1 MRPTRL
7 LALLLLTAGLAGADT
22 ATRAPGQAYFG
33 RNRYVEYI
41 AGSLPIVLSAPH
53 GGREQPEELPDRTA
67 GTFAFDVNT
76 QELARAID
84 EAFVARTGQHPHVI
98 LCRVSRRKVD
108 CNREIAEGAAGHPL
122 TEQTWKDF
130 QGFIT
135 EARAAVVAQHGKGF
149 YIDLHGHG
157 HPDGR
162 LELGYAHGRADLAL
176 KDEELGRPALAAKGT
191 LNLFAVKEPAAYP
204 ALLHGP
210 RSLGGLLESAGF
222 PATPSPAKPVP
233 EEPFFNGGYNSRT
246 HTAAGTRFAGLQIE
260 TNSKG
265 VRDTEANRRR
275 FAAALVEQLTVYL
288 DERLALKLPTAPKAK

>member
-1 MRPTRL
+1 MRR
-7 LALLLLTAGLAGADT
+7 ALLLGLLLLAAGLTGAET
-22 ATRAPGQAYFG
+22 LLRTPGQAYFG

-53 GGREQPEELPDRTA
+53 GGRERPEELPDRA
-67 GTFAFDVNT
+67 EGTFAFDVNT

-84 EAFVARTGQHPHVI
+84 EAFVARTGQHPHVV

-108 CNREIAEGAAGHPL
+108 CNREIAEGAAGHAL
-122 TEQTWKDF
+122 TEQTWRDF

-135 EARAAVVAQHGKGF
+135 EARAAVVARHGQGF

-157 HPDGR
+157 HPDAR
-162 LELGYAHGRADLAL
+162 LELGYSHGRADLAL
-176 KDEELGRPALAAKGT
+176 KDEDLGRPALAAKGS
-191 LNLFAVKEPAAYP
+191 LNLFAVKDPAAYP

-210 RSLGGLLESAGF
+210 RSLGGLLEKAGF
-222 PATPSPAKPVP
+222 PATPSPGKPVP
-233 EEPFFNGGYNSRT
+233 EDPFFNGGYNTRT

-275 FAAALVEQLTVYL
+275 FATALTEQLAVYL
-288 DERLALKLPTAPKAK
+288 DERLSLKLPTAPPAK